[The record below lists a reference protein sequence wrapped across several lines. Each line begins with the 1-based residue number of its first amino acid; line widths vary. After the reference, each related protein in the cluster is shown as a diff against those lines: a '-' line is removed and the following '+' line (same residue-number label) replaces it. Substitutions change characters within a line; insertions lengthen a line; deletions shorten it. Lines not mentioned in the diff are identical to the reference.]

1 MLPLQSNDQNYVI
14 ASGHAASRPACLHLP
29 DRHPP
34 AHSPPAAQ
42 SPLSLVR
49 QDAYASLAAALD
61 SYLRD
66 PAAAG
71 AVLPALARVWPE
83 LLASIALGLRQAPP
97 AGGAA
102 GGAGG
107 GAAGTLGGAS
117 GPLAYR
123 AVGPG
128 ELTAMIRVLELACL
142 LAAHARQSSLGAGV
156 LPALVAQLPAAPP
169 GLACAA
175 LDALLALQLRHP
187 AAFVAFS
194 DLGGVQQVGG
204 AWPGELTLWLGEACQ
219 RASCMFSSERYACL
233 ALGKHVCLASG
244 STQQVPDHRS
254 LSPTP
259 PSCLAPLGRHGL
271 CTAGLHPAARPQH
284 AGASAQPRRAIP
296 EPTACSGKRMGGQG
310 MLCSLLGQVCTLS
323 DAPRSPVHVQQ
334 MPLRRVLA
342 LRR

>member
-1 MLPLQSNDQNYVI
+1 MELLGLPPPLQDVLDGLQRDVVGVEI
-14 ASGHAASRPACLHLP
+14 ASRIKSQLQQ
-29 DRHPP
+29 
-34 AHSPPAAQ
+34 AQ

-194 DLGGVQQVGG
+194 DLGGVQQVCTLLRDHSTPEPVRSRAVQFLNLLLVQLVPELLPRDALPPPSPAPASPAPLLGPPSPPPGG
-204 AWPGELTLWLGEACQ
+204 RHSPPPAASPEAAAAVLAALAGAKAAVADSLGREVLAMLQRRILLGDASAEAKLGQLSAALTLFIE
-219 RASCMFSSERYACL
+219 SE
-233 ALGKHVCLASG
+233 
-244 STQQVPDHRS
+244 
-254 LSPTP
+254 
-259 PSCLAPLGRHGL
+259 
-271 CTAGLHPAARPQH
+271 
-284 AGASAQPRRAIP
+284 GA
-296 EPTACSGKRMGGQG
+296 
-310 MLCSLLGQVCTLS
+310 
-323 DAPRSPVHVQQ
+323 
-334 MPLRRVLA
+334 
-342 LRR
+342 